1 MEYEYSQGLGLGG
14 GVWTSGK
21 QEQENTARV
30 TARDIKS
37 IYQRDS
43 CFDICD

>member
-1 MEYEYSQGLGLGG
+1 MEYQYSPGIGLGG

-21 QEQENTARV
+21 EEQKNTTRV

-37 IYQRDS
+37 IYQRD
-43 CFDICD
+43 C